1 MRPCKRAQESGTTP
15 VGGALGVLGVLRVVE
30 GSGSA
35 RLNRRS
41 SVVNF
46 EQWVF
51 ERTDWDCL
59 S

>member
-1 MRPCKRAQESGTTP
+1 M
-15 VGGALGVLGVLRVVE
+15 GGALGVLGVLRVVE
-30 GSGSA
+30 GPGSA
-35 RLNRRS
+35 GLNRRS
-41 SVVNF
+41 SVMNF